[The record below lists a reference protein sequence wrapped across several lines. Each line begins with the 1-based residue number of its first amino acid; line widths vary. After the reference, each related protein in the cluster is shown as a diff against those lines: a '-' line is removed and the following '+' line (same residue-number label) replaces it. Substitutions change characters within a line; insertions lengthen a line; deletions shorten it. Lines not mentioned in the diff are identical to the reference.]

1 LSEVQMLERLKEVAV
16 RAGGRGQVGR
26 SRIVTTSQPQ
36 EGRGVEPSEDALYVL
51 ASKLGLDVKDIN
63 ACYSSTDAYEWCLA
77 LLGGR
82 DTQPPSPFPSQ
93 IQSLLVKL
101 LGEGKIDAGR
111 IKLLGLDKLLVN
123 IIFKRAEGVVESA
136 VKGVRGHELASEVVK
151 VRELLSK
158 TSRVVSPDVVEEG
171 VLRMFR
177 EAHPSIP
184 EKAVITMFRNEVPP
198 TEAIEEI
205 VKSVRQ
211 VPEKREEAEV
221 VKARASPPKPEAV
234 PAPVQKPVSG

>member
-1 LSEVQMLERLKEVAV
+1 
-16 RAGGRGQVGR
+16 
-26 SRIVTTSQPQ
+26 
-36 EGRGVEPSEDALYVL
+36 VEPSEDALYVL

-63 ACYSSTDAYEWCLA
+63 ACYSSSDAYEWCLA

-123 IIFKRAEGVVESA
+123 VVFKRAEEVVESA
-136 VKGVRGHELASEVVK
+136 VKGVRGHELASEVAK
-151 VRELLSK
+151 VRELLAK
-158 TSRVVSPDVVEEG
+158 TSRVVPPDVVEER

-177 EAHPSIP
+177 EAHPSVP

-198 TEAIEEI
+198 SEAVEEI
-205 VKSVRQ
+205 VKSMRQ
-211 VPEKREEAEV
+211 APEKREEAEV
-221 VKARASPPKPEAV
+221 VKARASPPKPETI